1 MNSLT
6 RFNRIRIISLIS
18 PMAKSDLKLKAKEM
32 RLAGESIKKIAEILD
47 VSSSSVSLWCRD
59 IKLNSEQIAELE
71 RRNNDPHYG
80 RRGIYLERLKKVTDD
95 RKLRLKEEGI
105 GLVGRLSRRERF
117 LAGVALYWA
126 EGFKK
131 DKMVGL
137 ANTDPEMI
145 KFIIR
150 WFIECLGVEKNSFRL
165 RVVINES
172 HKGRAD
178 EIRDYWSRMTG
189 LSTSQFYEPTFQK
202 VKWSKVYDR
211 PEEYFGVLRIRVL
224 RSTDLLRRILGMIE
238 GLGKS

>member
-18 PMAKSDLKLKAKEM
+18 PMAKSDLKLKAK
-32 RLAGESIKKIAEILD
+32 
-47 VSSSSVSLWCRD
+47 
-59 IKLNSEQIAELE
+59 E

-172 HKGRAD
+172 HK
-178 EIRDYWSRMTG
+178 
-189 LSTSQFYEPTFQK
+189 
-202 VKWSKVYDR
+202 
-211 PEEYFGVLRIRVL
+211 
-224 RSTDLLRRILGMIE
+224 
-238 GLGKS
+238 

>member
-117 LAGVALYWA
+117 L
-126 EGFKK
+126 
-131 DKMVGL
+131 VGL